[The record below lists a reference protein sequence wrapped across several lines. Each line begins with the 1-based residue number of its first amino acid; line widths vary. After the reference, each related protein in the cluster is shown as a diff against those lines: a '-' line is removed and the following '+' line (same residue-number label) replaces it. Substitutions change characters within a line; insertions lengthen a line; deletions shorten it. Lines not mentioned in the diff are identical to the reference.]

1 MTTNTFKELN
11 FNLSCNVGSLP
22 SKYQKILTFSL
33 LSMTII
39 ILRSKRKYCVAS
51 ITRNS
56 KKTSCR
62 TIKLKCDETPTL
74 NAKITR
80 TVAEFSVALPNLK
93 RAYIFASE
101 ETYA

>member
-22 SKYQKILTFSL
+22 SKYQNTLTFSL

-56 KKTSCR
+56 KKTICR
-62 TIKLKCDETPTL
+62 TIKLLCDETPTL
-74 NAKITR
+74 NAKTTR
-80 TVAEFSVALPNLK
+80 TVAEFSVALSKFKESLH
-93 RAYIFASE
+93 F
-101 ETYA
+101 